1 MVIFVSYWREQNMQE
16 FKSFLELAR
25 KRQSDRSYSDQPV
38 EKEQLLRCLQAA
50 RLAPS
55 ACNSQPWFFVVVEEP
70 QLREQMAGML
80 SGALMNKF
88 AQQAPI
94 LIAAVSEKPALIPR
108 LAGYIKKKPYYLMD
122 LAMAVENLC
131 LQAASENLGTCILG
145 WFNEKAVKKLLG
157 IPRGKRLPL
166 VITLGNPQESTPRE
180 KNRKNAKATWSFN
193 SYQPVFPSDEQR

>member
-1 MVIFVSYWREQNMQE
+1 MQE
-16 FKSFLELAR
+16 FNNFLELAR

-55 ACNSQPWFFVVVEEP
+55 ACNSQPWFFVVVDKPELQDE
-70 QLREQMAGML
+70 MAGML
-80 SGALMNKF
+80 SGAIMNKF
-88 AQQAPI
+88 AGQAPV

-122 LAMAVENLC
+122 LAMAVEHLC

-145 WFNEKAVKKLLG
+145 WFNEKGVKKLLG
-157 IPRGKRLPL
+157 IPRSKRVPL
-166 VITLGNPQESTPRE
+166 VITLGHPQESTPRE
-180 KNRKNAKATWSFN
+180 KNRKNTEATWSFN
-193 SYQPVFPSDEQR
+193 SYTPDKTSKA